1 MPDSQAYV
9 RVAVI
14 VVASAFGQVLAESP
28 AAAAAPDVIV
38 LRNTQL
44 DPAALYFV
52 SFDGLVNNA
61 SYQQS
66 AILSF
71 AGYQYAAWYT
81 ASRDAVVARHRLPAG
96 AWEIAIL
103 PHRLSVND
111 SHNSISLGI
120 SPADGKIGRASC
132 RERV

>member
-1 MPDSQAYV
+1 MELSRVVVCVAMIDSHARV
-9 RVAVI
+9 RIAVI
-14 VVASAFGQVLAESP
+14 VIASALGQSLAEAP

-38 LRNTQL
+38 LRDTQL

-81 ASRDAVVARHRLPAG
+81 ASRDAVVARRRLPTG
-96 AWEIAIL
+96 AWEIVTL
-103 PHRLSVND
+103 PHQLSTD
-111 SHNSISLGI
+111 
-120 SPADGKIGRASC
+120 D
-132 RERV
+132 

>member
-1 MPDSQAYV
+1 MPDSHAPV
-9 RVAVI
+9 RIAVI
-14 VVASAFGQVLAESP
+14 VVASALGQMLAAGP
-28 AAAAAPDVIV
+28 AAAAAPEVTV

-81 ASRDAVVARHRLPAG
+81 ATRDAIVARRRLPAG
-96 AWEIAIL
+96 TWENAVL
-103 PHRLSVND
+103 PHRLSTND

-120 SPADGKIGRASC
+120 SPSDGRLHIAMDTH
-132 RERV
+132 